1 MRRMPNDTIIVSVGN
16 QQFVT
21 EFGDP
26 GLPNGGRGGS
36 DRMIATVDGG
46 NAVLI
51 FVGDDQTLQGHSHGG
66 GDHLAATVT
75 GFGDYVFL
83 DGDAQAMSGD
93 AHGGNDVLHVDASTS
108 IYASLGIFGDA
119 ESAMSADTS
128 GGNDVVIASMGNRSS
143 GTFSGDSGS
152 SMSDHAR
159 GGNDILSVTQ
169 VGSYGGASISGDALV
184 SMSGDAHGGNDILSY
199 TVGAGAQSGGASLVG
214 DAGYM
219 SDDTHGG
226 NDILIAAVDGNPDS
240 TSIVLVGDASNMLGN
255 AHGGDD
261 ILLGSSRDDLLYGD
275 AQTYAPFT
283 AGSITGG
290 KDMLNGGGGN
300 DQLWGGPNDD
310 RFVFN
315 QGSGLDVINDFD
327 EGNKAVGSTAR
338 EHDLINL
345 HDYGFADWAALKS
358 LISDDSTGNAVIH
371 LTATDTITLEGV
383 HTADLHAKDFIV

>member
-36 DRMIATVDGG
+36 DKMIATVDGS
-46 NAVLI
+46 NAVLT
-51 FVGDDQTLQGHSHGG
+51 FVGDDQSLQGHSHGG
-66 GDHLAATVT
+66 NDHLAATVT
-75 GFGDYVFL
+75 GFGDYVFV

-93 AHGGNDVLHVDASTS
+93 ARGGNDVLHVDASTS
-108 IYASLGIFGDA
+108 IYATLGVFGDA
-119 ESAMSADTS
+119 ETAMSADTS

-184 SMSGDAHGGNDILSY
+184 SMSGDAHGGNDIL
-199 TVGAGAQSGGASLVG
+199 
-214 DAGYM
+214 
-219 SDDTHGG
+219 
-226 NDILIAAVDGNPDS
+226 IAAVDGNPDS

-261 ILLGSSRDDLLYGD
+261 ILLGSNRDDWLYGD

-315 QGSGLDVINDFD
+315 KGSGLDVINDFD

-345 HDYGFADWAALKS
+345 HDYGFADWAALKG

-383 HTADLHAKDFIV
+383 HTADLHAKDFI

>member
-1 MRRMPNDTIIVSVGN
+1 
-16 QQFVT
+16 
-21 EFGDP
+21 
-26 GLPNGGRGGS
+26 
-36 DRMIATVDGG
+36 
-46 NAVLI
+46 
-51 FVGDDQTLQGHSHGG
+51 
-66 GDHLAATVT
+66 
-75 GFGDYVFL
+75 
-83 DGDAQAMSGD
+83 
-93 AHGGNDVLHVDASTS
+93 
-108 IYASLGIFGDA
+108 
-119 ESAMSADTS
+119 MSADTS

-143 GTFSGDSGS
+143 GAFSGDSGS
-152 SMSDHAR
+152 SMSDHAH

-184 SMSGDAHGGNDILSY
+184 SMSGDARGGNDILSY
-199 TVGAGAQSGGASLVG
+199 TVGATARSGGASLVG

-219 SDDTHGG
+219 SDDSRGG
-226 NDILIAAVDGNPDS
+226 NDILIAAVNGNPDS
-240 TSIVLVGDASNMLGN
+240 TSIVLVGDASNMSGN

-261 ILLGSSRDDLLYGD
+261 ILLGSSRDNFLYGD

-315 QGSGLDVINDFD
+315 KGSGLDVINDFD
-327 EGNKAVGSTAR
+327 QGNKAVTAR

-345 HDYGFADWAALKS
+345 HDYGFADWAALKG

>member
-1 MRRMPNDTIIVSVGN
+1 MRRMPDDTIIVSVGN

-26 GLPNGGRGGS
+26 GLPNDGRGGS
-36 DRMIATVDGG
+36 DKMIATVDGS
-46 NAVLI
+46 NAVLT

-66 GDHLAATVT
+66 NDHLAATVT
-75 GFGDYVFL
+75 GFGDYAIL

-93 AHGGNDVLHVDASTS
+93 AHGGNDVLHVDASSS
-108 IYASLGIFGDA
+108 IYATLGISGDA
-119 ESAMSADTS
+119 ESAMSADAR

-143 GTFSGDSGS
+143 GTFSGDSG

-184 SMSGDAHGGNDILSY
+184 SMSGDARGGNDILIY
-199 TVGAGAQSGGASLVG
+199 TVGAAAQSGGASLVG

-219 SDDTHGG
+219 SDDTRGG

-240 TSIVLVGDASNMLGN
+240 TSIVLVGDASNMSGN

-261 ILLGSSRDDLLYGD
+261 ILHGSSRDDLLYGD
-275 AQTYAPFT
+275 ARTYAPFT

-300 DQLWGGPNDD
+300 DQLWGGPNND
-310 RFVFN
+310 RFVFDQN
-315 QGSGLDVINDFD
+315 SGMDVINDFD
-327 EGNKAVGSTAR
+327 QGNKAVGSTAR
-338 EHDLINL
+338 EHDVINL

-358 LISDDSTGNAVIH
+358 LISDDSKGNAVIH
-371 LTATDTITLEGV
+371 LTATDTITLAGV
-383 HTADLHAKDFIV
+383 HTADLQAKDFIV